1 MMDYDRLI
9 IEAPLL
15 GTVIFIVS
23 LFIRYLGKR
32 DEEQRRMVELFT
44 ERVAS
49 LEEAQRDSTA
59 ATAVLRETVHNLDLT
74 MRETRNIISGKLRSS
89 SD

>member
-1 MMDYDRLI
+1 MDYHSLI

-23 LFIRYLGKR
+23 MFIRYLGKR

-44 ERVAS
+44 ERVAG

>member
-1 MMDYDRLI
+1 MDYENLI

-23 LFIRYLGKR
+23 MFIRYLGKR

-74 MRETRNIISGKLRSS
+74 MRETRNIISGKLQGS

>member
-1 MMDYDRLI
+1 MDYENLI

-23 LFIRYLGKR
+23 MFIRYLGKR

-74 MRETRNIISGKLRSS
+74 MLETRNIISGKLQSS

>member
-1 MMDYDRLI
+1 MDYDSLI

-23 LFIRYLGKR
+23 MFIRYLGKR

-44 ERVAS
+44 ERVAG

>member
-1 MMDYDRLI
+1 MDYENLI

-23 LFIRYLGKR
+23 MFIRYLGKR

-44 ERVAS
+44 ERVAG

-74 MRETRNIISGKLRSS
+74 MRETRNIISGKLQSS

>member
-1 MMDYDRLI
+1 MDYHSLI

-23 LFIRYLGKR
+23 MFIRYLGKR

-44 ERVAS
+44 ERVAG

-74 MRETRNIISGKLRSS
+74 MRETRNIISGKLQSS

>member
-1 MMDYDRLI
+1 MDYDSLI

-23 LFIRYLGKR
+23 MFIRYMGKR

-44 ERVAS
+44 ERVAG

-74 MRETRNIISGKLRSS
+74 MRETRNIISGKLQSS

>member
-1 MMDYDRLI
+1 MDYENLI

-15 GTVIFIVS
+15 GTMIFIVS
-23 LFIRYLGKR
+23 MFIRYLGKR

-74 MRETRNIISGKLRSS
+74 MRETRNIISGKLQGS

>member
-1 MMDYDRLI
+1 MDYHSLI

-23 LFIRYLGKR
+23 MFIRYMGKR

-44 ERVAS
+44 ERVAG

>member
-1 MMDYDRLI
+1 MDYHSLI

-23 LFIRYLGKR
+23 MFIRYMGKR

-44 ERVAS
+44 ERVAG

-74 MRETRNIISGKLRSS
+74 MRETRNIISGKLQSS

>member
-1 MMDYDRLI
+1 MDYDSLI

-23 LFIRYLGKR
+23 MFIRYLGKR

-44 ERVAS
+44 ERVAG

-74 MRETRNIISGKLRSS
+74 MRETRNIISGKLQSS

>member
-1 MMDYDRLI
+1 MDYENLI

-23 LFIRYLGKR
+23 MFIRYLGKR

-74 MRETRNIISGKLRSS
+74 MRETRNIISGKLQSS

>member
-1 MMDYDRLI
+1 MDYDRLI

-23 LFIRYLGKR
+23 LFIRHLGKR
-32 DEEQRRMVELFT
+32 DEEMRRIVELFS

-49 LEEAQRDSTA
+49 LEEVQRESTA